1 MRILKPIIFVALFV
15 TGPVMADPGQEIDH
29 LLEYVRNTDCQYD
42 RNGTIYIGSAARDH
56 INMKY
61 EYYKDEVKTAEDFIK
76 YAATKSKMSGK
87 KYRILCPGSDVEYAS
102 DWLLDELESYRKNQ
116 EK

>member
-1 MRILKPIIFVALFV
+1 LKPIIFVIVFV
-15 TGPVMADPGQEIDH
+15 AGSVMADPGQEIDH
-29 LLEYVRNTDCQYD
+29 LLEHVRNTDCQYD
-42 RNGTIYIGSAARDH
+42 RNGTIYNGSAARDH

-76 YAATKSKMSGK
+76 YAATESKLSGK

-102 DWLLDELESYRKNQ
+102 DWLLDELELYRKNL